1 MINEMK
7 LTELDINYIILLV
20 AFRTD
25 SSSTRVSLIPA
36 FYVVANGEKTYDNY
50 VVANGEKTY
59 GTIRFE
65 QNFKIPSQKVNIKIV
80 HIFDSAVNVDNTSDI
95 DLISFYRDMMK

>member
-20 AFRTD
+20 AFRTN
-25 SSSTRVSLIPA
+25 SSSPRVSLLPA
-36 FYVVANGEKTYDNY
+36 FYVVANGEKS
-50 VVANGEKTY
+50 Y

-65 QNFKIPSQKVNIKIV
+65 QYFTALSQKINIKIDDN
-80 HIFDSAVNVDNTSDI
+80 FDSAVNVDNTSDI
-95 DLISFYRDMMK
+95 DLISFYRDMMR